1 MAGARDAGVGGS
13 HPEHLPA
20 NSNAESSD
28 AGAPDPIAPVGAG
41 EASVG
46 EPVGTL
52 EGHIDSKPKE
62 RKFGSRWAKKTVV
75 TPPRTPN
82 DRSGWLHGPDCR
94 CSMLA
99 CRAERRNPPT

>member
-13 HPEHLPA
+13 HPEHPAINERPESADLP
-20 NSNAESSD
+20 SQ
-28 AGAPDPIAPVGAG
+28 PVAPVEAG
-41 EASVG
+41 QGGVG

-52 EGHIDSKPKE
+52 EGHIDSKPEK
-62 RKFGSRWAKKTVV
+62 RKFGSRWAKKTAV